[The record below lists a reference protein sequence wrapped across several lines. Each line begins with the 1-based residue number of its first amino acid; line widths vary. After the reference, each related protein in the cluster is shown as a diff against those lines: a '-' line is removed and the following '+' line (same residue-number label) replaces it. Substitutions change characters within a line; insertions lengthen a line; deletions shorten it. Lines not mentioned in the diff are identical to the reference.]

1 VITADHGNADEML
14 ISNQNETLEIS
25 TKHSLNPVPFLI
37 YDPLYNGDYRLKP
50 FGQDYNNNLSN
61 IAATN
66 FLLLGQ
72 AVPDDLA
79 PSLFAD

>member
-1 VITADHGNADEML
+1 MILYIM
-14 ISNQNETLEIS
+14 ETIDL
-25 TKHSLNPVPFLI
+25 
-37 YDPLYNGDYRLKP
+37 RP

>member
-1 VITADHGNADEML
+1 MAMQIKCLISHAKRDSLAITAH
-14 ISNQNETLEIS
+14 T
-25 TKHSLNPVPFLI
+25 HSLNPVPFLI

-50 FGQDYNNNLSN
+50 FGQEYNNNLSN

-79 PSLFAD
+79 PSLFED